1 MRGARLEEEARD
13 VEDAAVFRAGGS
25 NSRNELVD
33 GHGPVE
39 GGDLGVADETR
50 SAARRTERAV
60 QAPRGHVVRAIIQA
74 RRRSGLGAARPDR
87 QGDQKDR
94 EESVRR
100 AHECRYRTSKLRLIP
115 DRLLFHR
122 FSS

>member
-1 MRGARLEEEARD
+1 MRGARLEDEARD

-25 NSRNELVD
+25 NGRDELVD

-39 GGDLGVADETR
+39 GSDFHMADETR

-60 QAPRGHVVRAIIQA
+60 QAPRRRVVRAIIQA

-87 QGDQKDR
+87 QGDQQDG

-100 AHECRYRTSKLRLIP
+100 AHECRYRTSKLRSIP
-115 DRLLFHR
+115 ERLLFQR
-122 FSS
+122 FSR